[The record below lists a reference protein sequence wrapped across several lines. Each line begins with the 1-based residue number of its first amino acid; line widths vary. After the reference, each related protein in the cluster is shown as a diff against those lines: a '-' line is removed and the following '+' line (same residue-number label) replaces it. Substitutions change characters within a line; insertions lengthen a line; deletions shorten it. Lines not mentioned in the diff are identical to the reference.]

1 MAQRIVKSL
10 QQTGRV
16 SRARARSVAI
26 ALRSKLKDSDRPGEV
41 VVLKRTTASGRKKIA
56 FTNAEPARKAASA
69 RGKAAR
75 KRA

>member
-26 ALRSKLKDSDRPGEV
+26 ALRRKLKESDLPGEV
-41 VVLKRTTASGRKKIA
+41 VVLRRTTASGRKKIA
-56 FTNAEPARKAASA
+56 FTSVEPAGKAASA
-69 RGKAAR
+69 RGRAAR